1 MGTWPISKKNSYNWS
16 EQNKLSFDKI
26 SPHDFYFFLSFQS
39 ALIYITVWFKVI
51 YLYAKVVKYVAVLLS
66 NVYFPT
72 ADLSK

>member
-16 EQNKLSFDKI
+16 KQNQLSFDKI
-26 SPHDFYFFLSFQS
+26 SPHDFYFFLFFQS
-39 ALIYITVWFKVI
+39 ALVYITVWFKVM

-66 NVYFPT
+66 YVYFPT